1 MQLDGIGVYSTELR
15 FGHADDIPATA
26 KELEGL
32 GFTAL
37 WIPGAFGGPV
47 FESARLILD
56 ATSHLTVATG
66 IANIWAHTPGEVTQA
81 CAQLSADYPDR
92 FLLGLGASH
101 PEFAPALGLT
111 AYEKPFTKMVSYL
124 DALDTA
130 DPPVPVRQRV
140 LAALGPKMRGLA
152 IERTAGIHSYF
163 VPAAHTR
170 LTRNQA
176 GPDALI
182 AVEHAVVVEESPER
196 AREIARCYTGTYLSL
211 PNYTRNLEKFGFTA
225 VDFENGG
232 SDRLV
237 DAVVAWGCDEQV
249 RDRLAEHLRAG
260 ANHVCAQVITPGW
273 DAQKIVAGD
282 GVGQPRAE
290 WRQLAGAT
298 AALNDGHR
306 SAVARH

>member
-1 MQLDGIGVYSTELR
+1 MQLEGIGVYSTELR
-15 FGHADDIPATA
+15 YGKPDEIVAAA
-26 KELEGL
+26 KDLEEL
-32 GFTAL
+32 GFPAL
-37 WIPGAFGGPV
+37 WIPGAFGGPIFDAV
-47 FESARLILD
+47 RLILD
-56 ATSHLTVATG
+56 STSRITVASG
-66 IANIWAHTPGEVTQA
+66 IVNIWAHTPEEVARA
-81 CAQLSADYPDR
+81 CTAIRADHPGR

-101 PEFAPALGLT
+101 AEFAGVLGVDNF
-111 AYEKPFTKMVSYL
+111 AKPFSKMAAYL
-124 DALDTA
+124 DVLDQVA
-130 DPPVPVRQRV
+130 EPVPAGDRA
-140 LAALGPKMRGLA
+140 LAALGPRMRELA
-152 IERTAGIHSYF
+152 VTRSAGIHSYF
-163 VPAAHTR
+163 VTPEHTR
-170 LTRNQA
+170 LAREAA

-182 AVEHAVVVEESPER
+182 AVEHAVVVEES
-196 AREIARCYTGTYLSL
+196 AEIARAIARAYTGIYVTL